1 MQIEVVPERY
11 ESGKVAVFVHHQIRT
26 LDWDFT
32 YEREL
37 KKGKWKIF
45 KALSQDSKKSGRV
58 WLVHRT
64 PRGFHAVGEGPEGLP
79 SEDLGIGFDPM
90 YLKLRGKT
98 FCWRV
103 TPKANGLP
111 AAFGPVAR
119 FGSPSVSL
127 ISEVEKYL
135 LAARSATSWDLSYQE
150 IGWYYSRFAFAWR
163 GELKWACYSSWGHLK
178 GTIAPPE
185 LHISEIN
192 SLRDVAWD
200 LYNK

>member
-1 MQIEVVPERY
+1 MRIEVVPERY

-26 LDWDFT
+26 LDWDF
-32 YEREL
+32 YQSPRENR
-37 KKGKWKIF
+37 KNKWKVY
-45 KALSQDSKKSGRV
+45 KELGKDCKESGRAWV
-58 WLVHRT
+58 LHRT
-64 PRGFHAVGEGPEGLP
+64 PHGFHAVCEGPEGLP
-79 SEDLGIGFDPM
+79 SGDLGFDPL
-90 YLKLRGKT
+90 YLQMRGKT

-103 TPKANGLP
+103 TPKADGLP
-111 AAFGPVAR
+111 AAFGPIAK

-135 LAARSATSWDLSYQE
+135 LVARSATSWDLSYRE
-150 IGWYYSRFAFAWR
+150 IGWYHSRFAFAWR

-178 GTIAPPE
+178 GTIAPLE

-200 LYNK
+200 LYNN